1 MSKFVAPS
9 VLNDDDRILVR
20 HILDLAKQSE
30 TSLRPRFSAF
40 LDERQ
45 AVLCESSL
53 KHEHIN
59 SFMFY
64 GGYTGAVRT
73 CVGFDPGGYGI
84 EDAFPF
90 TPVVFNYRSAD
101 TPTHR
106 DFLGSIMALEIKR
119 EMIGDILV
127 GEKRAV
133 VFVYNSSLKLVS
145 EMTKVGKVG
154 ISISFDFDENNDV
167 PEQQFE
173 DITSTVA
180 SLRLDAV
187 LSLALHISR
196 EKAGDLIKAKG
207 VLLNRV
213 VTYNTSARIDEGDT
227 FSVKG
232 FGKFVLDHVGG
243 NSKKDRIFITIKK
256 FK

>member
-9 VLNDDDRILVR
+9 VLNDDDKILVR
-20 HILDLAKQSE
+20 HILDLARQSE
-30 TSLRPRFSAF
+30 ASQRPRFSAF

-45 AVLCESSL
+45 AALCESYL

-59 SFMFY
+59 FFEFY
-64 GGYTGAVRT
+64 GGYDNAIRT
-73 CVGFDPGGYGI
+73 CIGFDPGGYGV
-84 EDAFPF
+84 EDALPF
-90 TPVVFNYRSAD
+90 TPVVFNYRSVD
-101 TPTHR
+101 SPTHR

-119 EMIGDILV
+119 ELIGDILV
-127 GEKRAV
+127 GKNRTV
-133 VFVYNSSLKLVS
+133 VFVYDTALKLVS
-145 EMTKVGKVG
+145 EMTKIGKIGVN
-154 ISISFDFDENNDV
+154 ISFDFDVNTDV

-173 DITSTVA
+173 EITSTVA

-187 LSLALHISR
+187 LSLAMRISR
-196 EKAGDLIKAKG
+196 EKASELIKAKG

-213 VTYNTSARIDEGDT
+213 QTYNVSTKLEEGDT

-232 FGKFVLDHVGG
+232 FGKFLLDNIGG
-243 NSKKDRIFITIKK
+243 NSKKDRIFITVKK